1 MVTRDETSR
10 VVEGSRVRH
19 QLYIDRE
26 TGDPYLT
33 VSLRGEEL
41 LRDPFLNKGD
51 AFNREERSS
60 LGLRGLLP
68 DHVST
73 LADQLNRVRVQYD
86 LKTTDMGKNV
96 YLNGLMDRNETLF
109 YRFLADNL
117 AETVPIVYTPTV
129 AQVCSRWSRIYRRQH
144 GLYITPRDRG
154 NIASILHARTV
165 MEPPVIVVTDNE
177 RILGI
182 GDQGAGGMG
191 IPIGKLALYTAAA
204 GIHPER
210 CLPVSLDVGTN
221 NTELLADPLYLGYRE
236 PRLRG
241 DEYNSLVD
249 EFVDAVREVY
259 PGALLQWEDFANSTS
274 FRHLHTH
281 RDRITSFNDD
291 IQGTAAM
298 VVAGLITSIRHVGG
312 TYADHR
318 IVIAGAGSAG
328 HGITEQIRHAMVD
341 DGIDPADA
349 DARIFVLDSK
359 GLVVDG
365 PGVTGMKADLVT
377 DPAVVASWDEVSD
390 PPSLLDV
397 VRNVRPTVL
406 IGVTG
411 QAGLFSQ
418 EVVTE
423 MASHVDR
430 PIILP
435 LSNPTSHTEVVPA
448 DALAWSDGRAI
459 IATGSPFAPVEWDGV
474 THLIGQ
480 ANNAFIFPG
489 MGLGVIAVGAR
500 AVTDGMFLAA
510 ATALS
515 EQTRDD
521 LVASGQIYPD
531 IDEARAVAVAVANAV
546 AASAIDDGVAAPV
559 EDLEARIAAEVWQPD
574 YLPTRPA

>member
-1 MVTRDETSR
+1 MGVGVPLRSFGRPTVTHHLHIDPDTGVSR
-10 VVEGSRVRH
+10 MEITLS
-19 QLYIDRE
+19 
-26 TGDPYLT
+26 
-33 VSLRGEEL
+33 GEDL

-51 AFNREERSS
+51 AFPRDERDA

-68 DHVST
+68 DHVSSIRE
-73 LADQLNRVRVQYD
+73 QLNRVRVQYD

-109 YRFLADNL
+109 YRFISDNL

-154 NIASILHARTV
+154 RIASILRARSV

-221 NTELLADPLYLGYRE
+221 NAELLADPLYLGYRE

-241 DEYNSLVD
+241 EDYNSLVD

-274 FRHLHTH
+274 FRHLSTH
-281 RDRITSFNDD
+281 RDRIASFNDD

-298 VVAGLITSIRHVGG
+298 VVAGLITSIRHLGG
-312 TYADHR
+312 KYADHR

-328 HGITEQIRHAMVD
+328 HGIAEQIRHAMVD
-341 DGIDPADA
+341 DGCDPDEV
-349 DARIFVLDSK
+349 DTRIFVLDSR
-359 GLVVDG
+359 GLVVAG
-365 PGVTGMKADLVT
+365 PGIKGIKADLAT
-377 DPAVVASWDEVSD
+377 DASIVASWDGVDE

-397 VRNVRPTVL
+397 VRNVHPTVL
-406 IGVTG
+406 VGVTG
-411 QAGLFSQ
+411 QAGLFSKD
-418 EVVTE
+418 VVME
-423 MASHVDR
+423 MSARVER

-435 LSNPTSHTEVVPA
+435 LSNPTSHTEVIPA
-448 DALAWSDGRAI
+448 AAIQWSDGRAI
-459 IATGSPFAPVEWDGV
+459 VATGSPFPPVEYGGRQ
-474 THLIGQ
+474 HFIGQ

-489 MGLGVIAVGAR
+489 MGLGVIAVGAS

-510 ATALS
+510 ATALAD
-515 EQTRDD
+515 ETRDE
-521 LVASGQIYPD
+521 LVRAGQIYPD
-531 IDEARAVAVAVANAV
+531 IVEARTVAVAVATAV
-546 AASAIDDGVAAPV
+546 ASRAIDEGVAEPV
-559 EDLEARIAAEVWQPD
+559 DDLEAVVTDAMWTPEYVPYVRA
-574 YLPTRPA
+574 